1 MKKNPFATHAPKTTG
16 DEPRDGQNHDLA
28 SGVAKVGEGLP
39 PDGEF
44 ASPQKRNRF
53 LQLAG
58 SASVIFLVLVFL
70 VFREIAHNREL
81 YQMSRMVAAA
91 EAQKQLWKE
100 RHRLDE
106 ARAAALMAE
115 LLRQQS
121 LSRDNQFIKANYVR
135 PVRGR

>member
-1 MKKNPFATHAPKTTG
+1 MKKNPFASHASMPKG
-16 DEPRDGQNHDLA
+16 DEPHAGQNHERA
-28 SGVAKVGEGLP
+28 SGAANAGDGEP
-39 PDGEF
+39 SDGEF

-91 EAQKQLWKE
+91 EAQKQFWKE

-121 LSRDNQFIKANYVR
+121 SSRDNQVIKANYVR
-135 PVRGR
+135 PVRAR